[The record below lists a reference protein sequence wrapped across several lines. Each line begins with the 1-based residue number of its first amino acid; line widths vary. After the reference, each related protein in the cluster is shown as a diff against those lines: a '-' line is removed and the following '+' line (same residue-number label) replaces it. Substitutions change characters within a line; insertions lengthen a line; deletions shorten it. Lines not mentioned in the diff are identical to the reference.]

1 MTVIQRVMFL
11 PLSPALFGKEHR
23 PRRRAFGA
31 APSRSRLTAGCCRSR
46 FVVANYILESP
57 SSSKAAATAGFA
69 EGKTATSCASVS
81 EHQRYLRSFLMGL
94 ELWKYIVIQFRSK
107 ARKKKKF
114 NRGSV
119 SVSSRN
125 LSCRRRGQQGRPQ
138 QNQLRLQT
146 KSARLDVRSS
156 SELQKDLPVR

>member
-1 MTVIQRVMFL
+1 MFQERNTELIQKTADNADAPSARNASLSSLRSDLLRKPFSL
-11 PLSPALFGKEHR
+11 AQGSSKLSPFAAALALLFD
-23 PRRRAFGA
+23 
-31 APSRSRLTAGCCRSR
+31 
-46 FVVANYILESP
+46 LENNVG
-57 SSSKAAATAGFA
+57 SSKAAATAGFA

-107 ARKKKKF
+107 ARKKKF

-125 LSCRRRGQQGRPQ
+125 LSCRRRGQQGRPP
-138 QNQLRLQT
+138 QNQRQ
-146 KSARLDVRSS
+146 
-156 SELQKDLPVR
+156 